1 MFFVD
6 LLTDLYQKID
16 EMKDLEQITC
26 QLQNFFS
33 KLPIAV
39 KHSLRSKGIELND
52 VILLIDQK
60 LYFHSRTKWNSKMK
74 EVERYQQELCKI
86 SNMDDLFL
94 FLHRHDFYGY
104 LNYVLLKE
112 ISELAEDQNI
122 ASKFNQYE
130 DLYVK
135 LISNTTFKDIIPIFH
150 QNSKQ
155 KPAVPI
161 GLPRVIF
168 KLEEHWKKK
177 TLSNFIDESDLPHFE
192 SFLLSELRDN
202 CIIMT
207 YAVFPSVL
215 SDVIEYLKSSTV
227 QQKFQEL
234 GVSVELPVDLG
245 KNKC

>member
-1 MFFVD
+1 
-6 LLTDLYQKID
+6 
-16 EMKDLEQITC
+16 MKDLEQIAC
-26 QLQNFFS
+26 KLQRMFQ
-33 KLPIAV
+33 KLSIAV
-39 KHSLRSKGIELND
+39 KCSLLEKEIELSN

-60 LYFHSRTKWNSKMK
+60 LSFHSRTKWNSKMK
-74 EVERYQQELCKI
+74 EVEKYQQELCKI

-207 YAVFPSVL
+207 YLCFLQFSL
-215 SDVIEYLKSSTV
+215 ML
-227 QQKFQEL
+227 
-234 GVSVELPVDLG
+234 
-245 KNKC
+245 